1 MQIERRRLDSLQ
13 LDPDNAREHDKA
25 NIDAIKASL
34 EKFGQRKPIVVADG
48 VVIAGNGTMEAAQAL
63 GWEEIDTVS
72 ADDLDETERRAY
84 AIADNRTAEL
94 AKWNQAKL
102 AEALSS
108 VTEDGDAMGEATGFD
123 HQAIVDLVEQH
134 LAETRE
140 IVEDEV
146 PEVEEE
152 TVTKPGDLW
161 VLGDH
166 RLLCGDSTKAEDVA
180 RVMGGEKAVLVHAD
194 PPYGMG
200 KEKDGVANDNLYREK
215 LDAFQ
220 MAWWKACRESVADN
234 ASAYIWGNAPDL
246 WRLWYV
252 GGLSEFERMTIRN
265 EIVWDKGAFGWGQ
278 ATEAGRC
285 FANYNERCLFFMLGE
300 QGFNIN
306 ADNYWEGWEP
316 IRAYL
321 VEQFERCGWKTKD
334 VAKWLGVNPRTVDHW
349 ISRSQWAFITR
360 ESYQRLQELAA
371 DHVAFKREHDELKR
385 EHDELKREHDEL
397 KAAFYAT
404 RAHFDNTHDNMT
416 DVWEFRRVTG
426 EDRHGHATPKPV
438 AMICRA
444 VKSSAPSGA
453 IVYEPF
459 LGSGTTLIA
468 AEQLGRK
475 CYGLELAPKY
485 VDVIVK
491 RWQKLTGQRASTR
504 RPASCFRSNL

>member
-94 AKWNQAKL
+94 AKWNEAKL

-134 LAETRE
+134 LAEPKE

-146 PEVEEE
+146 PEVQEE

-166 RLLCGDSTKAEDVA
+166 RVLCGDSTLGSDFQALMAGA
-180 RVMGGEKAVLVHAD
+180 RSDLLLTD
-194 PPYGMG
+194 PPYNVAYEGGTGLTIQNDDMA
-200 KEKDGVANDNLYREK
+200 DGDFRKFLTTMFGH
-215 LDAFQ
+215 AF
-220 MAWWKACRESVADN
+220 
-234 ASAYIWGNAPDL
+234 
-246 WRLWYV
+246 
-252 GGLSEFERMTIRN
+252 
-265 EIVWDKGAFGWGQ
+265 
-278 ATEAGRC
+278 
-285 FANYNERCLFFMLGE
+285 
-300 QGFNIN
+300 
-306 ADNYWEGWEP
+306 
-316 IRAYL
+316 
-321 VEQFERCGWKTKD
+321 
-334 VAKWLGVNPRTVDHW
+334 
-349 ISRSQWAFITR
+349 
-360 ESYQRLQELAA
+360 AA
-371 DHVAFKREHDELKR
+371 MKPG
-385 EHDELKREHDEL
+385 
-397 KAAFYAT
+397 AAFY
-404 RAHFDNTHDNMT
+404 
-416 DVWEFRRVTG
+416 VWHADIQAYNFYGSIQDHG
-426 EDRHGHATPKPV
+426 EKIRQCLIWAKSSLVLGRKDYQTQHEPCLYGWKGGASHSWYSDRKQTTLLSFAKPSRNAEHPTMKPV
-438 AMICRA
+438 EMIA
-444 VKSSAPSGA
+444 YQMGNSTGPQGL
-453 IVYEPF
+453 ILDPF

-475 CYGLELAPKY
+475 CYGMELSPAY
-485 VDVIVK
+485 CDVIVR
-491 RWQKLTGQRASTR
+491 RWQKLTGQRAVNEATGELF
-504 RPASCFRSNL
+504 PE